1 MKSKIIDANII
12 KFGMYGFL
20 KNLQF
25 FEPFIYLY
33 FLAVG
38 LSYFQIGLILS
49 IREIS
54 TYIFEIPTG
63 VIADTWGKKRSMLLC
78 FFFYMISYTVYYLSG
93 SFWLIAGASVLF
105 GLGEA
110 FRQGTHKAIIFDYLD
125 RRGMPERKSEV
136 YGFTGSVAK
145 VGSAL
150 SAIIAGGLMLWY
162 QDYHLIFLFSIIP
175 YAAAFLLIFT
185 YPSEKR
191 NYDETESITESVR
204 THVGNSFGN
213 LVNIGNLHRTLVNSA
228 IYDGIFKGVRDF
240 VQPVVRNFMLA
251 TPVLLFLG
259 NEQSRETLMIS
270 FLYLLISIVGA
281 VSLRYAYRLEEL
293 FDSSS
298 RLLNILFVFQAG
310 LLLLMGWF
318 TGLSLAA
325 VFIVFLLLNGFNSLR
340 RPILLSYLVNQIDDK
355 ERATM
360 LSIESQLKALTV
372 VLVAPLLGWTADF
385 FSLQATFYVAGGIMF
400 IMNFIFLR
408 FR

>member
-1 MKSKIIDANII
+1 MIDRNVI
-12 KFGMYGFL
+12 KFGFYGFL

-38 LSYFQIGLILS
+38 LSYFQIGLMLS
-49 IREIS
+49 IREVS
-54 TYIFEIPTG
+54 TYVFEIPTG

-78 FFFYMISYTVYYLSG
+78 FVFYMISFTIYYLS
-93 SFWLIAGASVLF
+93 STFLLIAAASLLF

-125 RRGMPERKSEV
+125 RQGIPEKKSEV
-136 YGFTGSVAK
+136 YGFTSSVAK

-150 SAIIAGGLMLWY
+150 SAIIAGGLMLWFR
-162 QDYHLIFLFSIIP
+162 DYHLIFLFSIVP

-185 YPSEKR
+185 YPPEKK
-191 NYDETESITESVR
+191 NYRENQTVLQSMR
-204 THVGNSFGN
+204 THVKNSFGN
-213 LVNIGNLHRTLVNSA
+213 LLNIGNLHRTLVNSA
-228 IYDGIFKGVRDF
+228 VYDGVFKGVRDF

-251 TPVLLFLG
+251 APVLVFLE
-259 NEQSRETLMIS
+259 NEQTRETIVLS
-270 FLYLLISIVGA
+270 LLYLLISIIGA
-281 VSLRYAYRLEEL
+281 LCLRNAYRLEKI
-293 FDSSS
+293 FASISK
-298 RLLNILFVFQAG
+298 LLNILFVIQAG

-325 VFIVFLLLNGFNSLR
+325 VFVVFLILNGINSLR
-340 RPILLSYLVNQIDDK
+340 RPVLLSYLVDQIDDK

-360 LSIESQLKALTV
+360 LSIESQLKAFTV

-385 FSLQATFYVAGGIMF
+385 FSLSATFYTAGVIMLLLNLF
-400 IMNFIFLR
+400 FLK
-408 FR
+408 FKK